1 MLERDIEKALI
12 KHIESLGGTC
22 EKFTSPGRSNVPD
35 RIITLPNNHISFVEC
50 KRPGAKPR
58 IGQLRDHDR
67 RRQLGCIVHVIDS
80 LKGIKDAFPR

>member
-1 MLERDIEKALI
+1 MLERDIERALI

-22 EKFTSPGRSNVPD
+22 EKFNSGVRNVPD
-35 RIITLPNNHISFVEC
+35 RIITLPGNNISFVEC